1 VQAKKGR
8 DVNAEVDPVASLA
21 KARLAGQD
29 ISSALVRVADAADA
43 LFASGLT
50 QEAIIILLKAKIG
63 RNAKMDDIRLVLDA
77 LPELRYYCTEV
88 PEHLTARLGNTKL
101 RS

>member
-1 VQAKKGR
+1 MG
-8 DVNAEVDPVASLA
+8 AEIDPVAKLA

-50 QEAIIILLKAKIG
+50 REAIVILLKAKIG
-63 RNAKMDDIRLVLDA
+63 RNSKTEDIRLVLDA

-88 PEHLTARLGNTKL
+88 PEHLMARLGNTKL